1 MSRARPQTHRSSKE
15 RRSSRTSA
23 PATPVQEPHTAPA
36 GAIPNHSAVTPWL
49 RPKRI
54 PGKNKEQRHVK
65 REDRVPQ
72 GRGIW
77 DGVPHNDQNNC
88 NPLCNIDPVEPFASH
103 SEPFKAAAHKMKKAQ
118 TTSGPGLIND
128 GAPWRIRTVDLGIRS
143 PLLYPTELME
153 HRVMQ
158 MRQKR
163 VYTTFR
169 L

>member
-1 MSRARPQTHRSSKE
+1 MPCQRRLCQAHAHQRPRQTRVSRARPQTHRSSKE

-118 TTSGPGLIND
+118 TTKRSGLNKRWCSMAD
-128 GAPWRIRTVDLGIRS
+128 SNRRPWD
-143 PLLYPTELME
+143 
-153 HRVMQ
+153 
-158 MRQKR
+158 
-163 VYTTFR
+163 
-169 L
+169 

>member
-1 MSRARPQTHRSSKE
+1 MPCQRRQRQAQAHQRPRQHKRLKPRNQRTARQRSAAHQE
-15 RRSSRTSA
+15 RRHLPRQCKNHIRHQQARYRTTQQL
-23 PATPVQEPHTAPA
+23 TPR
-36 GAIPNHSAVTPWL
+36 L

-118 TTSGPGLIND
+118 TTKRSGLNKRWCSMAD
-128 GAPWRIRTVDLGIRS
+128 SNRRPWD
-143 PLLYPTELME
+143 
-153 HRVMQ
+153 
-158 MRQKR
+158 
-163 VYTTFR
+163 
-169 L
+169 